1 MISAPLLEHVLKR
14 HGGLFAL
21 AGWSGSGKTTLAE
34 KLIAELTARGLNM
47 ATIKH
52 AHHNFEAD
60 IEGKDSYRHRKA
72 GAAQVLVSSAKRA
85 ALFSE
90 HDKEPSLA
98 ELVERLAPADIVLV
112 EGFKTEPMPKLEI
125 WRAEVGKP
133 TLYPHDPHILALASD
148 KPVADCTLPQLR
160 LDDISAISDFVL
172 ANRWT
177 GGALAVGSGQ

>member
-1 MISAPLLEHVLKR
+1 MVSTELAQALHL
-14 HGGLFAL
+14 HGGLFGL

-34 KLIAELTARGLNM
+34 LLIAEFTARGLAI

-90 HDKEPSLA
+90 HSQEPALPD
-98 ELVERLAPADIVLV
+98 LIKRLAPADLILV

-133 TLYPHDPHILALASD
+133 TLYTHDSHILAVASD
-148 KPVADCTLPQLR
+148 GQIAGCDLPQFV
-160 LDDISAISDFVL
+160 LDDIPAIADFIL
-172 ANRWT
+172 AHRWT
-177 GGALAVGSGQ
+177 GGAS